1 MKFKDNLRLASR
13 DLSRRKLRTFLTSL
27 AIAVG
32 IMLIVTLVSLGTS
45 GENLIL
51 SKFENNDSL
60 KQVSVMPIKY
70 YDDENTDYSDFDMSS
85 MSKKIDNNSVKKFSN
100 INGVIAINA
109 IISAN
114 VDNIKIDNNENKN
127 PTTLIAAY
135 NNNSFFNDSTI
146 ESVRKNNNNNK
157 LEPIIEGRNL
167 NSLDTNSII
176 IGKNYLNSMGIKDY
190 KSVVGKEIIITE
202 NKTENPNIVLPPLQI
217 KAKIIGIIGDKFED
231 KSFQNKNTIVSS
243 LDLAD
248 KFKSYFTFQENYI
261 DNSGYDS
268 ATLYVKDMKDVSNI
282 SSSVKTIGYYSFSYQ
297 KIIEQIKG
305 SFKIIKVILA
315 VLGLIVLFVAA
326 VGTINTMIMVIYERT
341 KSIGIMK
348 SIGAN
353 RNNIHSIFLM
363 QSAIIGFIGGIMGL
377 IFSTININIIQLA
390 LRLFLQSKNIKETIN
405 FVMPSWLVLG
415 SLAFSVLISVI
426 AGIYPSRK
434 ASKMDPVEALNS

>member
-32 IMLIVTLVSLGTS
+32 IMLIITLVSLGTS

-100 INGVIAINA
+100 INGVTAINA
-109 IISAN
+109 SISTN

-202 NKTENPNIVLPPLQI
+202 NKTENPNIVLPALQI

-268 ATLYVKDMKDVSNI
+268 ATLYVKDMNDVSNI
-282 SSSVKTIGYYSFSYQ
+282 SSSVKNIGYYSFSYQ